1 MSKTQVERAG
11 YLTVGTFTTAAG
23 ETFILGSP
31 VKITDDFEVG
41 LCASGDLQVGVAM
54 EIHASGTHEGIAV
67 GLRGP
72 VLRVT
77 AGESITAGEA
87 VSAKVT
93 TGDGKWYT
101 GEAGAEANVGI
112 ALEDADADA
121 LMDICL
127 I

>member
-11 YLTVGTFTTAAG
+11 YLTVATMIPEEG
-23 ETFILGSP
+23 ETFIVGSP
-31 VKITDDFEVG
+31 VKMTGDFKVG
-41 LCASGDLQVGVAM
+41 LAASGDDQVGVAM
-54 EIHASGTHEGIAV
+54 QVHASGVYTGIAV

-77 AGESITAGEA
+77 AGESITYGNQ
-87 VSAKVT
+87 VSGKVT

-101 GEAGAEANVGI
+101 GEAAAEDCVAI
-112 ALEDADADA
+112 ALESADANE

-127 I
+127 V